1 MRGPFPFIIQLLGDS
16 GERVMDIWLILGYS
30 LIIILLCVIVV
41 GTSAVWPSLIG
52 APYVPTSK
60 GTAQK
65 MLELAQ
71 VSADD
76 TVADLGS
83 GDGRII
89 MMAAEQFGANAF
101 GIEADPLRVLWSRSV
116 IRHRGLRK
124 KVEVIWGNFFN
135 QSLAKA
141 TVVTVYQGQE
151 INKRLK
157 DKFLLELEPGTRVV
171 SYSFPFDGWTPVETQ
186 KNPHLYLYVI

>member
-1 MRGPFPFIIQLLGDS
+1 MRGPYPLIIQLLRAS
-16 GERVMDIWLILGYS
+16 GERMIDIWLVIGYS
-30 LIIILLCVIVV
+30 LIIILLCIIVV

-71 VSADD
+71 VDSND

-89 MMAAEQFGANAF
+89 MMAAERFGARAF
-101 GIEADPLRVLWSRSV
+101 GIEADPLRVLWSRIA
-116 IRHRGLRK
+116 IRRRGLSN
-124 KVEVIWGNFFN
+124 KVEVIWGNFFHK
-135 QSLAKA
+135 SLADA

-151 INKRLK
+151 INNRLK
-157 DKFLLELEPGTRVV
+157 DKFILELKPGTRVV
-171 SYSFPFDGWTPVETQ
+171 SYSFPFNDWAPVATME
-186 KNPHLYLYVI
+186 NPRLWLYVV

>member
-1 MRGPFPFIIQLLGDS
+1 MI
-16 GERVMDIWLILGYS
+16 DIWLVIGYS
-30 LIIILLCVIVV
+30 LIIILLCIIVV

-60 GTAQK
+60 ETAQK
-65 MLELAQ
+65 MLELAH
-71 VSADD
+71 VSSED

-89 MMAAEQFGANAF
+89 VLAAEQFGAKAF

-116 IRHRGLRK
+116 IRRRGLRN

-135 QSLAKA
+135 QSLVDA

-157 DKFLLELEPGTRVV
+157 DKFLLELKPGTRVV
-171 SYSFPFDGWTPVETQ
+171 SYSFPFDGWAPVETQ
-186 KNPHLYLYVI
+186 KNPRLYLYVI